1 MDGWGG
7 DARFGFDKTHR
18 CGGRYRMSEAKS
30 ATRNLELLLLG
41 GTLLFYIAVTL
52 LAHRPD
58 FIWDEGRYLWFAQN
72 LTQGF
77 YVTPEKPDVI
87 NGPGYPLMLA
97 ALLLVKTPLLGLRLL
112 NAVFM
117 ALAAWFSFRAVLP
130 YAGKRWALGVALV
143 TALHPSLVRTA
154 PYLMTESLSIGCIA
168 GFAWAFTTALRAEK
182 TRWLTILAAAAAF
195 AWLTLTRVFFGNVLL
210 ASIGFLVLLL
220 PFWKSR
226 RTVLLRALAVLA
238 LAFAMCVPWL
248 AYTKM
253 KTGENLCWST
263 NGGELLYWA
272 TSTHEGENG
281 HWFSEEDAQNK
292 PELVANGHRDFYQAN
307 YYLPV
312 KEREAALKTKA
323 LENIRA
329 NPKGVLKNWLSNWG
343 RLVFGMPRSY
353 QAEELIML
361 VLVAVNGPL
370 VLAVFLA
377 LFVGWRVRG
386 SIPAEILILALMTFI
401 YLGGTSLLPGLPRYT
416 IVVWPW
422 IGLGVATILSRHLK
436 ASISSPTAL

>member
-1 MDGWGG
+1 
-7 DARFGFDKTHR
+7 
-18 CGGRYRMSEAKS
+18 MSDAKS
-30 ATRNLELLLLG
+30 ATRSLELLLLG

-52 LAHRPD
+52 LASRPD
-58 FIWDEGRYLWFAQN
+58 LIWDEGRYLWFAEN

-87 NGPGYPLMLA
+87 NGPGYPLVLS
-97 ALLLVKTPLLGLRLL
+97 ALLMVKTPLLGLRML

-154 PYLMTESLSIGCIA
+154 PYLMTEALALCCIA
-168 GFAWAFTTALRAEK
+168 GFAWAFTAALRSEK
-182 TRWLTILAAAAAF
+182 SNWGMILAAAFAF
-195 AWLTLTRVFFGNVLL
+195 AWLTLTRVFFGNVIM
-210 ASIGFLVLLL
+210 ASIAFLVLLL
-220 PFWKSR
+220 PFWKSQ
-226 RTVLLRALAVLA
+226 RTVLWRALAVLA
-238 LAFAMCVPWL
+238 LAFAMCLPWL
-248 AYTKM
+248 AYTKS
-253 KTGENLCWST
+253 KTGETLCWST

-272 TSTHEGENG
+272 TSTNEGENG

-292 PELVANGHRDFYQAN
+292 PELVANGHRDFYKTN

-312 KEREAALKTKA
+312 KEREAALKKKA

-329 NPKGVLKNWLSNWG
+329 NPTGVLKNWLSNWG
-343 RLVFGMPRSY
+343 RLIFGFPRSY

-370 VLAVFLA
+370 VLAVLLA
-377 LFVGWRVRG
+377 LWVGWRHRVT
-386 SIPAEILILALMTFI
+386 IPAEILILALMTFI

-416 IVVWPW
+416 IVIWPW
-422 IGLGVATILSRHLK
+422 IGLGLATILSRHLK
-436 ASISSPTAL
+436 VSLSPKLLPPGAQSR

>member
-1 MDGWGG
+1 
-7 DARFGFDKTHR
+7 
-18 CGGRYRMSEAKS
+18 MSDAKS
-30 ATRNLELLLLG
+30 STKHLEFLLLG
-41 GTLLFYIAVTL
+41 GTLLLYIAVTIL
-52 LAHRPD
+52 SHRPD
-58 FIWDEGRYLWFAQN
+58 LIWDEGRYLWFGEN
-72 LTQGF
+72 ITQGS
-77 YVTPEKPDVI
+77 YVTPEKPDLI
-87 NGPGYPLMLA
+87 NGPGYPFVLAPLVALKLPLM
-97 ALLLVKTPLLGLRLL
+97 GMRMF

-130 YAGKRWALGVALV
+130 YAGKRWALGVALI

-154 PYLMTESLSIGCIA
+154 PYLMTEALAVCCIA
-168 GFAWAFTTALRAEK
+168 GFAWAFAAALRTEK
-182 TRWLTILAAAAAF
+182 WNWLVILAAAFAF
-195 AWLTLTRVFFGNVLL
+195 AWLTMTRVFFGNVLM
-210 ASIGFLVLLL
+210 AFTVFLIVFL
-220 PFWKSR
+220 PFWKSQR
-226 RTVLLRALAVLA
+226 GRLLRSLAIMAVS
-238 LAFAMCVPWL
+238 FAMCVPWL
-248 AYTKM
+248 AYTKA
-253 KTGENLCWST
+253 KTGDMLCWST

-312 KEREAALKTKA
+312 KEREAALKKKA

-329 NPKGVLKNWLSNWG
+329 NPKGVFKNWLCNWG
-343 RLVFGMPRSY
+343 RLVFGFPRSY

-370 VLAVFLA
+370 VLSVLLA
-377 LFVGWRVRG
+377 FFVGWRNWRSLPG
-386 SIPAEILILALMTFI
+386 EILLLALMIFI

-422 IGLGVATILSRHLK
+422 IGLGVVSVLGGCLK
-436 ASISSPTAL
+436 PRCV

>member
-1 MDGWGG
+1 
-7 DARFGFDKTHR
+7 
-18 CGGRYRMSEAKS
+18 MSEVKS
-30 ATRNLELLLLG
+30 STKHLEFLLLG
-41 GTLLFYIAVTL
+41 GTLLLYIAVTIL
-52 LAHRPD
+52 SHRPD
-58 FIWDEGRYLWFAQN
+58 LIWDEGRYLWFAKN
-72 LTQGF
+72 LTQGN
-77 YVTPEKPDVI
+77 YITPEKPDII
-87 NGPGYPLMLA
+87 NGPGYPLVLA
-97 ALLLVKTPLLGLRLL
+97 GLLLVKTPLLGLRMF

-154 PYLMTESLSIGCIA
+154 PFLMTESLAVCCIA
-168 GFAWAFTTALRAEK
+168 GFAWAFTAALRTEK
-182 TRWLTILAAAAAF
+182 WNWLVILAAAFAF
-195 AWLTLTRVFFGNVLL
+195 AWLTMTRVFFGNVLM
-210 ASIGFLVLLL
+210 AFTAFLIVLL
-220 PFWKSR
+220 PFWKSQR
-226 RTVLLRALAVLA
+226 SRLLRSLAIMV

-248 AYTKM
+248 SYTKA
-253 KTGENLCWST
+253 KTGDTLCWST

-292 PELVANGHRDFYQAN
+292 PELVANGHRDFYKAN

-312 KEREAALKTKA
+312 KEREAALKQKA
-323 LENIRA
+323 LESIRA
-329 NPKGVLKNWLSNWG
+329 NPKGVIKNWLCNWG
-343 RLVFGMPRSY
+343 RLIFGFPRSY

-370 VLAVFLA
+370 VLAVLLA
-377 LFVGWRVRG
+377 LFVGRKNRRSLPG
-386 SIPAEILILALMTFI
+386 EILLLALMIFI

-422 IGLGVATILSRHLK
+422 IGLGVVSVLGGRLK
-436 ASISSPTAL
+436 PRCA